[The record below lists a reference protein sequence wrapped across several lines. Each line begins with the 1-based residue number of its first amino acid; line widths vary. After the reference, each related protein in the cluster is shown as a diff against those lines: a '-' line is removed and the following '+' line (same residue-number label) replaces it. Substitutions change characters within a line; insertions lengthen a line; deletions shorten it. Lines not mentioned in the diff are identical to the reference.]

1 MTTFGMYDRQ
11 TRPMMNLELARIIQ
25 ADREREIQSAL
36 RTRRLLRKDDVDAA
50 RRTAGAD
57 RRPAGADGRPADAD
71 GRPTDA
77 DGRPADVDRRPVH
90 RPASTGATSR

>member
-1 MTTFGMYDRQ
+1 MTSFGMYDRQ

-36 RTRRLLRKDDVDAA
+36 RTRRLLRKDDVDA
-50 RRTAGAD
+50 D
-57 RRPAGADGRPADAD
+57 RRPAGADE
-71 GRPTDA
+71 RPTDV
-77 DGRPADVDRRPVH
+77 DRRPAGADERPTDVDRRPVH